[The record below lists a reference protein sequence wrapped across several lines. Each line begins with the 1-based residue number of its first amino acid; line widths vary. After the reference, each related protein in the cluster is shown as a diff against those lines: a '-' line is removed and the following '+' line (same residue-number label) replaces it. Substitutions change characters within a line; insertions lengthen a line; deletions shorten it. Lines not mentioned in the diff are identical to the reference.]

1 MKLTHTLASVAIIV
15 SMPGFALAAAHE
27 MDTSKMT
34 CAEFNAMDDEGKMK
48 AADAMHMAAV
58 DAEASEMSEDEKM
71 KMEEEKMAKEAAMSE
86 EEKTKMDDEKMAMN
100 EEGVMKTTAACEDND
115 DMMAMDAMKS
125 DS

>member
-1 MKLTHTLASVAIIV
+1 MKLTHMLASAAMIV

-34 CAEFNAMDDEGKMK
+34 CAEFTAMDDEGKMK
-48 AADAMHMAAV
+48 AADAMHMAAM
-58 DAEASEMSEDEKM
+58 DAENSEMSEEDKM
-71 KMEEEKMAKEAAMSE
+71 KMDEEKR
-86 EEKTKMDDEKMAMN
+86 AMN
-100 EEGVMKTTAACEDND
+100 EEGVMKTAAACEGND

>member
-1 MKLTHTLASVAIIV
+1 MFTSAAIIV

-34 CAEFNAMDDEGKMK
+34 CAEFTAMDDEGKMN
-48 AADAMHMAAV
+48 AADAMHMAAM
-58 DAEASEMSEDEKM
+58 DAENSEMSEEDKM
-71 KMEEEKMAKEAAMSE
+71 KMEEEKMAKEAGMSE
-86 EEKTKMDDEKMAMN
+86 EDKMKMDEEKMAMN
-100 EEGVMKTTAACEDND
+100 EEGAMKTAAACEGND